1 MGSESRYIV
10 HRVQE
15 VSNPAKAKID
25 MELNVIQKTT
35 TGAELNQLLKSAL
48 EHVGKVQKDEV
59 SESSESSEEEFDD
72 SQGEEE
78 KQEEEVRHFGLNTLD
93 QILALATDDEKKE
106 IARRLK
112 MKASSGGNYFFKT
125 KKKGRKEKKAVEK
138 K

>member
-25 MELNVIQKTT
+25 MELSVIQKTA
-35 TGAELNQLLKSAL
+35 TGAELSQLLQSAL

-59 SESSESSEEEFDD
+59 SASSECSEEEFDD

-93 QILALATDDEKKE
+93 QILALATADEKKE

-112 MKASSGGNYFFKT
+112 MKAS
-125 KKKGRKEKKAVEK
+125 
-138 K
+138 